1 MESPQGGDG
10 GAMNLDDDHVVTV
23 LPNQLRIGVRAHET
37 IVDALR
43 RQGYRTRYKCR
54 RGGCGACR
62 ATLLEG
68 QITYVAQVSAPVID
82 GADNDT
88 APDTQ
93 KFLPCRA
100 TPKSDVIFE
109 LGPRDRLDN
118 VLAGLGGTRP
128 RKTQPHPTP
137 NSTKH

>member
-1 MESPQGGDG
+1 MNNSHGGDS
-10 GAMNLDDDHVVTV
+10 GAMNLDADHVVTV

-68 QITYVAQVSAPVID
+68 QITYVAQVSAPVVD

-109 LGPRDRLDN
+109 LGPRDRLEN
-118 VLAGLGGTRP
+118 VLAGLVGTR
-128 RKTQPHPTP
+128 RRENTITS
-137 NSTKH
+137 STKH